1 MSNILDIPQIP
12 EFHLD
17 VLQRDLHI
25 GFGGDI
31 AKRLQKARWTDD
43 TRALR
48 LMLNAQA
55 ITQADNYLYTEL
67 IGSIAETIRY
77 YRQIADDRRRT
88 SRRVSVKS
96 DIVGNKLYATVSG
109 SVTGPIS
116 TSPYTYKP

>member
-43 TRALR
+43 TRATKVFPDNVDA
-48 LMLNAQA
+48 LMGAFVMAQA
-55 ITQADNYLYTEL
+55 TE
-67 IGSIAETIRY
+67 
-77 YRQIADDRRRT
+77 D
-88 SRRVSVKS
+88 
-96 DIVGNKLYATVSG
+96 
-109 SVTGPIS
+109 
-116 TSPYTYKP
+116 